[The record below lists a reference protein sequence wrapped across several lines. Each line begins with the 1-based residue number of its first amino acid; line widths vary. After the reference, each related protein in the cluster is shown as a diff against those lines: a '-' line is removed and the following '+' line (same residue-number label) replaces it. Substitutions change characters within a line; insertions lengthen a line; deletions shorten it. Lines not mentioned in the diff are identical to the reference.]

1 MEDLYKVL
9 DIHSMI
15 KDGIVETWTNA
26 EGKVYYR
33 YEENLMSLENFF
45 INYLWGVK
53 QFKSKV
59 IGNVLLFWE
68 V

>member
-15 KDGIVETWTNA
+15 KDGIVETCTND

-45 INYLWGVK
+45 INYLWGVT

>member
-15 KDGIVETWTNA
+15 RDGIVETCTGD

>member
-1 MEDLYKVL
+1 
-9 DIHSMI
+9 MI
-15 KDGIVETWTNA
+15 ENGQVETCTNDD
-26 EGKVYYR
+26 GLVYYR
-33 YEENLMSLENFF
+33 YEENLMTLENFF

-68 V
+68 A

>member
-1 MEDLYKVL
+1 ML

-15 KDGIVETWTNA
+15 RDGIVETCTDD

>member
-1 MEDLYKVL
+1 ML
-9 DIHSMI
+9 DVHDMI
-15 KDGIVETWTNA
+15 QTGVVETCTND

-33 YEENLMSLENFF
+33 YDRKLINLEDFF
-45 INYLWGVK
+45 INYLWGVN

-59 IGNVLLFWE
+59 IGDAILFWE

>member
-15 KDGIVETWTNA
+15 RDGIVETCTDD